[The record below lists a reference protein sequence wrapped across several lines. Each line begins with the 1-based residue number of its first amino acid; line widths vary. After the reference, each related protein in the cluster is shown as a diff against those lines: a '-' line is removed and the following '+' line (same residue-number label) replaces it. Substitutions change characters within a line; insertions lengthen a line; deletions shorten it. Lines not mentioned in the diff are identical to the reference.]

1 MGPSSPFAPITG
13 ANFPPI
19 KVISFKGARTTRGP
33 LSRYRAGSRSC
44 QTWAGS
50 TVWSSTEMILGNV
63 GKVSVVS
70 MCSTVALI

>member
-1 MGPSSPFAPITG
+1 M
-13 ANFPPI
+13 
-19 KVISFKGARTTRGP
+19 RGP
-33 LSRYRAGSRSC
+33 LSWYFDGRRSR

-70 MCSTVALI
+70 MWSTVAPI